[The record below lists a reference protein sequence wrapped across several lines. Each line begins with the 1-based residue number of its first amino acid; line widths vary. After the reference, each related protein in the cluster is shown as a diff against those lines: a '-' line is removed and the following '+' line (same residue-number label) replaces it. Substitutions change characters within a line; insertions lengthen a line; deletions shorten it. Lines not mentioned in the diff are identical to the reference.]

1 MLRRDLRLRWRGC
14 ALRLAALCL
23 AVLLCTH
30 LSAEF
35 RRWSWPP
42 GELLEKVQVTSRG
55 PGGGEQGRR
64 IEEVPSRRQVIY
76 VRRSSRAGEPGKQG
90 GSSAESRR
98 DPKKPVRWHLDLQP
112 WASFSHSLNDEAKRF
127 LRYITTAQIF
137 CSQMVN
143 NGLSNQI
150 EDTLKPWTVCLDD
163 KFELSHQIRSKQ
175 CRVYSLG
182 LGEDDYI
189 FEANM
194 ANGGCE
200 VHRFDPSITSA
211 HIHEGERLWH
221 HRLSVDWRDPN
232 PAIATHKLHS
242 NTKKLG
248 TIINEFGHWKIDI
261 LKADMESAEWK
272 ILENLIL
279 EGIVDQIG
287 QLVVEIHLHWPGFEV
302 SGNDSSVVRYWYSLF
317 KELER
322 KSFKLFYTYKDLNKP
337 QMLLKKEIFNASS
350 SYILSWVNTKW
361 T

>member
-1 MLRRDLRLRWRGC
+1 MLRRDLRLCGRGC

-23 AVLLCTH
+23 AFLLCTH
-30 LSAEF
+30 LSAHIK
-35 RRWSWPP
+35 RRSWHPD
-42 GELLEKVQVTSRG
+42 ELLNKVQGTSRG
-55 PGGGEQGRR
+55 PGGEEGVNRR
-64 IEEVPSRRQVIY
+64 AEEVPSRRQVIY
-76 VRRSSRAGEPGKQG
+76 VRRSSRAGAQG
-90 GSSAESRR
+90 GSSAEGRK
-98 DPKKPVRWHLDLQP
+98 DTKKPVRWHIDLQP
-112 WASFSHSLNDEAKRF
+112 WASFTRSLHDEAKRF
-127 LRYITTAQIF
+127 LRYITNAQIS
-137 CSQMVN
+137 CSHLVK
-143 NGLSNQI
+143 NGLTPQI
-150 EDTLKPWTVCLDD
+150 EDPIKPWTVCLDD
-163 KFELSHQIRSKQ
+163 KFELSHQIRNKQ

-211 HIHEGERLWH
+211 HVHEGARLWH

-232 PAIATHKLHS
+232 PVIASHKLHS
-242 NTKKLG
+242 NTKKLR

-287 QLVVEIHLHWPGFEV
+287 QLVVEIHLHWQGFEV

-317 KELER
+317 KELEG
-322 KSFKLFYTYKDLNKP
+322 KNFKLFYTYKDLNKP
-337 QMLLKKEIFNASS
+337 QMFLKKEIFNASS
-350 SYILSWVNTKW
+350 SYILSWVNTRW